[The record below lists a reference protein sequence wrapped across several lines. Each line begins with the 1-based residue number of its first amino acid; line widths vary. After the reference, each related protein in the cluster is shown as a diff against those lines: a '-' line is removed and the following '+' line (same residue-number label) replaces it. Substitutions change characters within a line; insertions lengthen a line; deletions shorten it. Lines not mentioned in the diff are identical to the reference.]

1 MLAPVSVDP
10 PDTRFVV
17 APDGAH
23 IAFQTVG
30 DGERDLVLVT
40 DWASSIDLM
49 WEQPRIVR
57 FLARLASIGRLI
69 LFDKRGNGASD
80 GLSFGRGEFGGAME
94 QTSDDLLAVLNA
106 AESKRVDVVG
116 STFGGFPAMLFA
128 ATHPER
134 CDRLVLQDSCPRF
147 LSDGDYDGGLP
158 QATLEAIIG
167 AIGKLWGR
175 GVTLST
181 QPDLY
186 GDRALRR
193 WYGRYE
199 RLACDRTLMLQAWQ
213 QMTEIDAR
221 PVLPSIQA
229 STLVIAHDRAFVV
242 GEGAGRYL
250 AEHIPTAE
258 LVALD
263 GGGEMFWADE
273 RIVEH
278 VVKFLGAESDETTDE
293 DRVLATIVFTDLVA
307 STPKLAELGD
317 RRWKEILDEHD
328 ARTERLVSKF
338 RGRLVQRTG
347 DGLLATFDGPARGVR
362 CAQAI
367 CNEVGELGVEVRSGV
382 HVGEIEL
389 RGEDIGGIAVH
400 LAARVM
406 GEADAGEV
414 LVTRTVKDLTAGS
427 GLAFEDRGLHQLKG
441 MPEPWQLLALAI

>member
-1 MLAPVSVDP
+1 VTGDS

-49 WEQPRIVR
+49 WEQPRIAR
-57 FLARLASIGRLI
+57 FLTRLASIGRLI

-94 QTSDDLLAVLNA
+94 QASDDLLAVLDA
-106 AESKRVDVVG
+106 AESERVDLVG

-147 LSDGDYDGGLP
+147 LSDGDYDGGLA
-158 QATLEAIIG
+158 QATLEAITG
-167 AIGKLWGR
+167 AVGKLWGR

-181 QPDLY
+181 LPDLY
-186 GDRALRR
+186 GDPALRR

-199 RLACDRTLMLQAWQ
+199 RLAIDRTLMLQAWQ

-242 GEGAGRYL
+242 GQGAGRYL
-250 AEHIPTAE
+250 TEHIPTAE
-258 LVALD
+258 LVELD
-263 GGGEMFWADE
+263 GVGEMFWADE
-273 RIVEH
+273 RIIEH
-278 VVKFLGAESDETTDE
+278 IVRFLGAESDETTDE

-317 RRWKEILDEHD
+317 RRWKELLDEHD

-367 CNEVGELGVEVRSGV
+367 CNDVGELGVEVRSGV

-389 RGEDIGGIAVH
+389 RGEHIGGIAVH

-406 GEADAGEV
+406 AKADAGEV
-414 LVTRTVKDLTAGS
+414 VVTRTVKDLTAGS
-427 GLAFEDRGLHQLKG
+427 GLAFEDRGLHELKG
-441 MPEPWQLLALAI
+441 IPEPWQLLALAN